1 MASKAGS
8 VAELGTVGL
17 SKLLHVG
24 LDCGFIVHLQN
35 RDWTFSLQ
43 TNLSVSVCVGVRE
56 VKVKPQGK
64 KISFSQQDVKG
75 N

>member
-8 VAELGTVGL
+8 VAKLGTVGL
-17 SKLLHVG
+17 SKLLRVD

-43 TNLSVSVCVGVRE
+43 TNLSESVCVGVRE

-64 KISFSQQDVKG
+64 KIFSQQDVKG